1 MTSTFVPFRLDPG
14 LAFRARVVRS
24 SRSFAFVEAELSDAG
39 DPAAQPCALASA
51 MVAPAGA

>member
-14 LAFRARVVRS
+14 PAFRARVVRS
-24 SRSFAFVEAELSDAG
+24 SRRFAFVEAELSDAG

-51 MVAPAGA
+51 MVVPAGA